1 LLWAGAVQGQLA
13 PRGSGTASNPYLI
26 KNLEHLKWME
36 NTAVLS
42 RGKHYRLTGNI
53 DARSTAGAWALEGAG
68 LVWLGLRQARL
79 LPRLF
84 GYALLLFAG
93 VAMLWGHGHHGPPT
107 TLFNAYLFNA
117 AMAAVASV
125 VALTHRHVK
134 GWGWGLTNG
143 LVTLVLG
150 LMILTMKSLSLLWV
164 LGSLVGIS
172 FLFSGLDLLTFS
184 ASFHHARS
192 IQPGPGTTPPADP
205 GP

>member
-1 LLWAGAVQGQLA
+1 VSDTRRYVSPTRQAQASATRRAILEAFAEQLSEAGRDRLSPSEAAVRAGVSLRTVHAHFPNEASQVAALA
-13 PRGSGTASNPYLI
+13 LAIGVVFL
-26 KNLEHLKWME
+26 
-36 NTAVLS
+36 
-42 RGKHYRLTGNI
+42 
-53 DARSTAGAWALEGAG
+53 LEG
-68 LVWLGLRQARL
+68 
-79 LPRLF
+79 
-84 GYALLLFAG
+84 
-93 VAMLWGHGHHGPPT
+93 
-107 TLFNAYLFNA
+107 
-117 AMAAVASV
+117 AVASV

-192 IQPGPGTTPPADP
+192 IQPGPGDNAT
-205 GP
+205 G